1 MTGLRMHGL
10 VGDERGRMRV
20 EMVRI
25 GRGSC
30 EGLSSGMTE
39 LSSRSSPV
47 PSSIVVLDLLVV
59 VP

>member
-1 MTGLRMHGL
+1 MHGL

-25 GRGSC
+25 GRDSC

-39 LSSRSSPV
+39 LSSRSDPV
-47 PSSIVVLDLLVV
+47 PSSIAVLDMLVV